1 MKDAMTMT
9 ETFDLILAG
18 GMVLNPASGL
28 KQELDLGVAGERITA
43 LGPKLPRENAKKILD
58 VRGCCVTPGLIDFHV
73 HSYWGV
79 NPYGFNADPI
89 CLASGVTT
97 AVDAGSAGPVNF
109 LGFKKLV
116 YQPSRTRMLAF
127 VALAQHGVLN
137 DPGELENLK
146 FADPDGAA
154 QSVSDARNVGVG
166 IKVRLHKKAVGDHGP
181 EALRMAVR
189 TGEACKAPVMVHI
202 GNTGISMEEIVDTL
216 RVGDIITHCYTP
228 QKPSIV
234 DENGRLRE
242 AVRKAHERGVIF
254 DVGHANGHFDFDLVR
269 RAMADGLLPD
279 IISTDLHGRMGPG
292 NPVVDMPTTLTKFLH
307 LGLSLEQAVAAC
319 TTNPARAIGWQDRL
333 GNLEIGREADIAVL
347 QLVDGPT
354 KLRDCV
360 GGEWN
365 VNQRLAAKWTI
376 RRGELFQG
384 NG

>member
-1 MKDAMTMT
+1 MT
-9 ETFDLILAG
+9 EAFDLILTG
-18 GMVLNPASGL
+18 GTVLNPASGL
-28 KQELDLGVAGERITA
+28 KQELDVGIAGDRIA
-43 LGPKLPRENAKKILD
+43 AIDSKLPRKSARKVLD
-58 VRGCCVTPGLIDFHV
+58 VRGCYVTPGLIDFHV

-97 AVDAGSAGPVNF
+97 AVDAGSSGPVNF

-116 YQPSRTRMLAF
+116 HEPSRTRMLAF

-154 QSVSDARNVGVG
+154 QSVTDARSVGVG

-189 TGEACKAPVMVHI
+189 TGEACKSPVMVHI

-216 RVGDIITHCYTP
+216 RCGDVVTHCYTP
-228 QKPSIV
+228 QKPSVV
-234 DENGRLRE
+234 DEKGRLRE

-269 RAMADGLLPD
+269 RAMGDGLLPD
-279 IISTDLHGRMGPG
+279 IISSDLHGRMGPD
-292 NPVVDMPTTLTKFLH
+292 NPVVDMPTTMTKFLH
-307 LGLSLEQAVAAC
+307 LGLSLEQVVAAC
-319 TTNPARAIGWQDRL
+319 TTNPARVIGWHDRL
-333 GNLEIGREADIAVL
+333 SSLEVGREADIAVL
-347 QLVDGPT
+347 QLVDEPT

-365 VNQRLAAKWTI
+365 VTKRIAARWTI

-384 NG
+384 KR

>member
-1 MKDAMTMT
+1 MTDV
-9 ETFDLILAG
+9 FDLVLSG
-18 GMVLNPASGL
+18 GTVLDPASGL
-28 KQELDLGVAGERITA
+28 RQELDVGIAGERITA
-43 LGPKLPRENAKKILD
+43 LGPKLPLENAKEVLD
-58 VRGCCVTPGLIDFHV
+58 VRGCYVTPGLIDFHV

-79 NPYGFNADPI
+79 NPYGFNADPV

-116 YQPSRTRMLAF
+116 YEQSRTRMLAF

-154 QSVSDARNVGVG
+154 QSVSDAPNVGVG
-166 IKVRLHKKAVGDHGP
+166 IKVRLHKKSVGDNGR

-189 TGEACKAPVMVHI
+189 TGEACKSPVMVHI

-216 RVGDIITHCYTP
+216 RSGDVVTHCYTP

-269 RAMADGLLPD
+269 HAMGDGLLPD
-279 IISTDLHGRMGPG
+279 IISSDLHGRMGPS
-292 NPVVDMPTTLTKFLH
+292 NPVVDLPTTMTKFLH
-307 LGLSLEQAVAAC
+307 LGLSLEQVVAAC
-319 TTNPARAIGWQDRL
+319 TINPARVVAWQDRL
-333 GNLEIGREADIAVL
+333 GSLEIGHEADIAVL
-347 QLVDGPT
+347 QLMDEPT

-365 VNQRLAAKWTI
+365 VNQRLAARWTI
-376 RRGELFQG
+376 RRGEVFQG
-384 NG
+384 NR

>member
-1 MKDAMTMT
+1 MSGPY
-9 ETFDLILAG
+9 DLLLIG
-18 GMVLNPASGL
+18 GTVMNPATGIHQPMDVGVVGDRISEIAPSL
-28 KQELDLGVAGERITA
+28 VQES
-43 LGPKLPRENAKKILD
+43 AKKVLD
-58 VRGCCVTPGLIDFHV
+58 VHGCYVTPGLIDFHV

-97 AVDAGSAGPVNF
+97 AVDAGSSGPVNF

-116 YQPSRTRMLAF
+116 HEQSRARMLAF

-166 IKVRLHKKAVGDHGP
+166 IKVRLHKKAVGDNGR

-189 TGEACKAPVMVHI
+189 TGEGCKAPVMVHI
-202 GNTGISMEEIVDTL
+202 GNTAISMEEIVDTL
-216 RVGDIITHCYTP
+216 RPGDVVTHCYTP
-228 QKPSIV
+228 QQPSIV
-234 DENGRLRE
+234 DEKRRLRR

-279 IISTDLHGRMGPG
+279 IISSDLHGRMSPG
-292 NPVVDMPTTLTKFLH
+292 NPVVDMPTTMTKFLH
-307 LGLSLEQAVAAC
+307 LGLPLEQVVAAC
-319 TTNPARAIGWQDRL
+319 TTNPARVIGWHDRL
-333 GNLEIGREADIAVL
+333 SSLEVGREADIAVL
-347 QLVDGPT
+347 QLVHEPT

-365 VNQRLAAKWTI
+365 VDQRLAARWTI

-384 NG
+384 KR

>member
-1 MKDAMTMT
+1 MTD
-9 ETFDLILAG
+9 TFDLILAG
-18 GMVLNPASGL
+18 GAVLNPASGL
-28 KQELDLGVAGERITA
+28 KQELDVGIAGECITA
-43 LGPKLPRENAKKILD
+43 LASKLPRENAKKVLD
-58 VRGCCVTPGLIDFHV
+58 VRGCYVTPGLIDFHV

-116 YQPSRTRMLAF
+116 HEPSRTRMLAF

-154 QSVSDARNVGVG
+154 QNVSDAPNVGVG
-166 IKVRLHKKAVGDHGP
+166 IKVRLHRKAVGDHGR

-216 RVGDIITHCYTP
+216 RPGDVVTHCYTP

-234 DENGRLRE
+234 NDNGQLRD
-242 AVRKAHERGVIF
+242 AVRKAHERGVVF

-269 RAMADGLLPD
+269 RAMGEGLVPD
-279 IISTDLHGRMGPG
+279 VISTDLHGRMGPG
-292 NPVVDMPTTLTKFLH
+292 NPVVDLPTTLTKFLH
-307 LGLSLEQAVAAC
+307 LGLSLEQVVAAC
-319 TTNPARAIGWQDRL
+319 TINPARVIGWEDRL
-333 GNLEIGREADIAVL
+333 GHLEIGREADIAVL
-347 QLVDGPT
+347 QLVDEPT
-354 KLRDCV
+354 NLRDCV

-365 VNQRLAAKWTI
+365 VQQRLAARWTI
-376 RRGELFQG
+376 RRGALFQG
-384 NG
+384 KG

>member
-1 MKDAMTMT
+1 MT
-9 ETFDLILAG
+9 EAFDLILAG
-18 GMVLNPASGL
+18 ATVLNPASGL
-28 KQELDLGVAGERITA
+28 KQEMDVGIGGERITA
-43 LGPKLPRENAKKILD
+43 INSKLPRENARTILD
-58 VRGCCVTPGLIDFHV
+58 VRECYVTPGLIDFHV

-116 YQPSRTRMLAF
+116 HEPARTRMLAF

-166 IKVRLHKKAVGDHGP
+166 IKVRLHKKSVGDHGR

-189 TGEACKAPVMVHI
+189 TGEACQAPVMVHI

-216 RVGDIITHCYTP
+216 RPGDVVTHCYTP

-234 DENGRLRE
+234 DEKGRLRE

-269 RAMADGLLPD
+269 RAMGDGLLPD
-279 IISTDLHGRMGPG
+279 IISTDLHGRMRPG

-307 LGLSLEQAVAAC
+307 LGLSLEQVVAAC
-319 TTNPARAIGWQDRL
+319 TIKPAQVIGWQDRL

-347 QLVDGPT
+347 QLIDEPT

-365 VNQRLAAKWTI
+365 VNQRLAARWTI
-376 RRGELFQG
+376 RRGELFEG
-384 NG
+384 KG